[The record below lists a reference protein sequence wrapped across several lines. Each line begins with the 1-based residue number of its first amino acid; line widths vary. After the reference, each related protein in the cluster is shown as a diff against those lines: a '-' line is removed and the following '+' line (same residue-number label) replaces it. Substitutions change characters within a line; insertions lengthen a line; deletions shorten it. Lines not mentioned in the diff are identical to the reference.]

1 MTTDNNRRWLALAV
15 ICAGE
20 LMIVLDGTI
29 VNVALPQI
37 QDGLGFS
44 DSGLAWAIN
53 AYLLT
58 FGGLLL
64 LAGKTADLIGPR
76 RLFVAGLAIFTAA
89 SLACGVA
96 AEAWMLVA
104 ARALQ
109 GVGGAIITAV
119 ALALLV
125 INFPDPRERAKAM
138 GIWVFVA
145 AGGGSIG
152 VTLGGILTEALDWRW
167 IFLVNLPV
175 GIAGIILTLIAL
187 APDPAAGARGRLD
200 VAGAVLATGASTLA
214 VAAFVGAE
222 TAGWTSARTTG
233 FLAGAVLLAVAFV
246 VVEWRSAEPLV
257 PLRLFR
263 SRNLTAGCAVSILT
277 VVGLFGWFFVG
288 TLYLQRVLGYGP
300 LETGLT
306 FLPSTLLLGGMS
318 VGPSAALV
326 RKFGPKPPLAFGLG
340 LTAAGLILLARA
352 PVGGSLLVDVMPA
365 MLLVGVG
372 IGMSFMPLFL
382 MAVSEV
388 PESEAGVSSAL
399 ITTSQQIGGA
409 LGLAVLV
416 AIAAART
423 DAVGGGGSPEALTAG
438 YHAALWFGA
447 ALCAIAIP
455 VSLWAFQ
462 AGREVAGAGHGA
474 PAEVAAPTGETAAAE
489 QTG

>member
-37 QDGLGFS
+37 QEGLGFS
-44 DSGLAWAIN
+44 NSALAWTVN

-64 LAGKTADLIGPR
+64 LAGRTADLFGPR

-89 SLACGVA
+89 SLACGLA
-96 AEAWMLVA
+96 TEAWMLVL
-104 ARALQ
+104 ARAVQ
-109 GVGGAIITAV
+109 GIGGAIITAV

-167 IFLVNLPV
+167 IFLVNLPI
-175 GIAGIILTLIAL
+175 GIAGIVLTLVAL
-187 APDPAAGARGRLD
+187 APDPTRGNRGRLD

-214 VAAFVGAE
+214 VAGFVGAE
-222 TAGWTSARTTG
+222 VAGWTSARTIG
-233 FLAGAVLLAVAFV
+233 FLAAAVILAIVFV
-246 VVEWRSAEPLV
+246 IVEKRIDDPLV

-263 SRNLTAGCAVSILT
+263 SRNLTAGCIVSILT
-277 VVGLFGWFFVG
+277 VIGLFGWFFIG
-288 TLYLQRVLGYGP
+288 TLYLQQVLGHGP

-306 FLPSTLLLGGMS
+306 FLPATLLLGGMS
-318 VGPSAALV
+318 AGPAAALV
-326 RKFGPKPPLAFGLG
+326 RRFGPKPPLATGLG
-340 LTAAGLILLARA
+340 LTAIGLVLLALA
-352 PVGGSLLVDVMPA
+352 PVDGSILTDVMPA

-388 PESEAGVSSAL
+388 SEAEAGVSSAL
-399 ITTSQQIGGA
+399 LTTSQQIGGA

-416 AIAAART
+416 AVAAART
-423 DAVGGGGSPEALTAG
+423 DAFGGSGPEALNAG

-447 ALCAIAIP
+447 ALSTIAIP
-455 VSLWAFQ
+455 VSIWAFQ
-462 AGREVAGAGHGA
+462 GGRDVAGAAHGA
-474 PAEVAAPTGETAAAE
+474 HGEAPTADAVTVE
-489 QTG
+489 Q